1 MQLTLG
7 WSQIIKTYNIVLCI
21 YIKIHVENIIDV
33 FGYRC
38 SKCWK

>member
-21 YIKIHVENIIDV
+21 YIKNHVKNVIDV
-33 FGYRC
+33 FGYRDIA
-38 SKCWK
+38 CWR